1 MVKMIDS
8 VLFEQEWFMDLDLFH
23 RLLYVYLLTRT
34 TNSGMFD
41 VNCRR
46 MSFDMGRKVTEQDI
60 FCTYGN
66 RIVRVPG
73 HESKGIFPSFI
84 SFCWKRGKELDPE
97 KNRVV
102 KGIVSELSRYG
113 LTIQKV
119 EELASPSSA
128 SAHVQSVVQEEL
140 PIEEDSSSSEKPFDM
155 KAMFREFWNEYP
167 ARRDGSEKNF
177 EKYRRIILNSNDPKE
192 EHKKIMEGLRGWK
205 SCKKWTK
212 DNMQY
217 VDGMSKFLN
226 NRFWELEPDNCGAK
240 TNGNC
245 DANRTFVRRAENAF
259 RSAEKSDIESAF

>member
-102 KGIVSELSRYG
+102 KGIVYELSRYG

-119 EELASPSSA
+119 EELASSKA
-128 SAHVQSVVQEEL
+128 STTNPKAVQEEL
-140 PIEEDSSSSEKPFDM
+140 DIEPDDEVKADCLDFDL
-155 KAMFREFWNEYP
+155 MFAEFWKEYP
-167 ARRDGSEKNF
+167 ARRDGKPKNMS
-177 EKYRRIILNSNDPKE
+177 KYKRILLDSKNPKE
-192 EHKKIMEGLRGWK
+192 EHDSIMKGLRGWK
-205 SCKKWTK
+205 SCRKWTK
-212 DNMQY
+212 DDRAY
-217 VDGMSKFLN
+217 VDSMSKFLN
-226 NRFWELEPDNCGAK
+226 NRLWEVEPDNAGAN
-240 TNGNC
+240 NGNNTQC
-245 DANRTFVRRAENAF
+245 TIRRADNAY
-259 RSAEKSDIESAF
+259 SSGGEISSAF

>member
-1 MVKMIDS
+1 MVKMVDS

-119 EELASPSSA
+119 EELASPSHA
-128 SAHVQSVVQEEL
+128 AAPVQSVVQDEL
-140 PIEEDSSSSEKPFDM
+140 PIEDESSSSENDVDI
-155 KAMFREFWNEYP
+155 KAMFEEFWKEYP
-167 ARRDGSEKNF
+167 ARRDGSEKNL
-177 EKYRRIILNSNDPKE
+177 EKYRRIILNSKDQKE
-192 EHKKIMEGLRGWK
+192 EHKRIMEGLRGWK
-205 SCKKWTK
+205 SCRKWTK
-212 DNMQY
+212 DNHAY
-217 VDGMSKFLN
+217 VDSMSKFLN
-226 NRFWELEPDNCGAK
+226 NRFWELEPDNAGVK

-245 DANRTFVRRAENAF
+245 DANRTCVRRAENAF

>member
-1 MVKMIDS
+1 MVKMVDS

-84 SFCWKRGKELDPE
+84 SFCWKRGKDLDPE

-119 EELASPSSA
+119 EELASSNTMMINSISCKARRQAKEHGKVQKDIAGLKKPEGGTRKDNGRSA
-128 SAHVQSVVQEEL
+128 RLEVVQEM
-140 PIEEDSSSSEKPFDM
+140 D
-155 KAMFREFWNEYP
+155 
-167 ARRDGSEKNF
+167 
-177 EKYRRIILNSNDPKE
+177 
-192 EHKKIMEGLRGWK
+192 EGRP
-205 SCKKWTK
+205 C
-212 DNMQY
+212 
-217 VDGMSKFLN
+217 
-226 NRFWELEPDNCGAK
+226 
-240 TNGNC
+240 
-245 DANRTFVRRAENAF
+245 VRRFDVQVLEQQALGSRA
-259 RSAEKSDIESAF
+259 

>member
-8 VLFEQEWFMDLDLFH
+8 VLFEQEWFMNLDLFH

-119 EELASPSSA
+119 EELASPYSISA
-128 SAHVQSVVQEEL
+128 PVQSVVQEEL
-140 PIEEDSSSSEKPFDM
+140 MIEEDFSSPKNPVDIE
-155 KAMFREFWNEYP
+155 AMFEEFWNEYP
-167 ARRDGSEKNF
+167 ARRDGKPKNMA
-177 EKYRRIILNSNDPKE
+177 KYRRILLDSRNPKE
-192 EHKKIMEGLRGWK
+192 EHERIMAGLHGWK
-205 SCKKWTK
+205 SCRKWTK
-212 DNMQY
+212 DDRAY
-217 VDGMSKFLN
+217 VDSMSKFLN
-226 NRFWELEPDNCGAK
+226 NRLWEVEPDNAGAN
-240 TNGNC
+240 NGNNTKC
-245 DANRTFVRRAENAF
+245 IVRRADNAY
-259 RSAEKSDIESAF
+259 SSGGEISSAF

>member
-1 MVKMIDS
+1 MVKMVDS

-84 SFCWKRGKELDPE
+84 SFCWKRGKEIDPE

-119 EELASPSSA
+119 EDLASSNVEKTNPKA
-128 SAHVQSVVQEEL
+128 VQEEL
-140 PIEEDSSSSEKPFDM
+140 AIEPDAEVEANAADFD
-155 KAMFREFWNEYP
+155 AMFAEFWSEYP
-167 ARRDGSEKNF
+167 ARRDGKPKNMA
-177 EKYRRIILNSNDPKE
+177 KYRRILLDSKNPKE
-192 EHKKIMEGLRGWK
+192 EHDRIMKGLRGWK
-205 SCKKWTK
+205 SCRKWTK
-212 DNMQY
+212 DDQAY
-217 VDGMSKFLN
+217 VDSMSKFLN
-226 NRFWELEPDNCGAK
+226 NRLWEVEPDNAGAN
-240 TNGNC
+240 NGNNTKC
-245 DANRTFVRRAENAF
+245 IVRRADNAY
-259 RSAEKSDIESAF
+259 SSGGEISSAF

>member
-102 KGIVSELSRYG
+102 KGIVYELSRYG

-119 EELASPSSA
+119 EELASTSHVSDP
-128 SAHVQSVVQEEL
+128 VQSVVQDEL
-140 PIEEDSSSSEKPFDM
+140 PIEEESSSSENDIDI
-155 KAMFREFWNEYP
+155 KAMFEEFWKEYP
-167 ARRDGSEKNF
+167 ARRDGSEKNL
-177 EKYRRIILNSNDPKE
+177 EKYRRIILNSKNQKE

-205 SCKKWTK
+205 SCRKWTK
-212 DNMQY
+212 DNHAY
-217 VDGMSKFLN
+217 VDSMSKFLN
-226 NRFWELEPDNCGAK
+226 NRFWELEPDNAGVK

-245 DANRTFVRRAENAF
+245 DANRTCVRRAENAF

>member
-1 MVKMIDS
+1 MVKMVDS

-119 EELASPSSA
+119 EELASSSQSMA
-128 SAHVQSVVQEEL
+128 VAHATVQDEL
-140 PIEEDSSSSEKPFDM
+140 PMEDVVSTAEEPVIDVD
-155 KAMFREFWNEYP
+155 AMFAEFWSEYP
-167 ARRDGSEKNF
+167 ARRDGKPKNMA
-177 EKYRRIILNSNDPKE
+177 KYRRILLDSKNPKE
-192 EHKKIMEGLRGWK
+192 EHERIMEGLRGWK
-205 SCKKWTK
+205 SCRKWTK
-212 DNMQY
+212 DDHAY
-217 VDGMSKFLN
+217 VDSMSKFLN
-226 NRFWELEPDNCGAK
+226 NRLWEVEPDNAGAN
-240 TNGNC
+240 NGNNTKC
-245 DANRTFVRRAENAF
+245 IVRRADNAY
-259 RSAEKSDIESAF
+259 SSGGEISSAF

>member
-1 MVKMIDS
+1 MVKMVDS

-97 KNRVV
+97 KNKVV
-102 KGIVSELSRYG
+102 KGIVYELSRYG

-119 EELASPSSA
+119 EELASSNAAATSTKA
-128 SAHVQSVVQEEL
+128 VQEEL
-140 PIEEDSSSSEKPFDM
+140 AIEPDAEANKDAVDFDL
-155 KAMFREFWNEYP
+155 MFAEFWKEYP
-167 ARRDGSEKNF
+167 ARRDGKPKNLA
-177 EKYRRIILNSNDPKE
+177 KYKRILLDSKSPKE
-192 EHKKIMEGLRGWK
+192 EHDRIMTGLRGWK
-205 SCKKWTK
+205 SCRKWTK
-212 DNMQY
+212 DDRAY
-217 VDGMSKFLN
+217 VDSMSKFLN
-226 NRFWELEPDNCGAK
+226 NRLWEVEPDNAGAN
-240 TNGNC
+240 NGNNTKC
-245 DANRTFVRRAENAF
+245 IVRRADNAY
-259 RSAEKSDIESAF
+259 SSGGEISSAF

>member
-119 EELASPSSA
+119 EELASHSHVDSI
-128 SAHVQSVVQEEL
+128 VQSVVQDEL
-140 PIEEDSSSSEKPFDM
+140 PIEEESSSSEKTVDVD
-155 KAMFREFWNEYP
+155 AMFEEFWKEYP
-167 ARRDGSEKNF
+167 ARRDGREKNLG
-177 EKYRRIILNSNDPKE
+177 KYRRIILDSNNPNE
-192 EHKKIMEGLRGWK
+192 THKKIMEGLRGWK
-205 SCKKWTK
+205 SCRKWTK
-212 DNMQY
+212 DNHAY
-217 VDGMSKFLN
+217 VDSMSKFLN
-226 NRFWELEPDNCGAK
+226 NRFWELEPDNAGAN
-240 TNGNC
+240 NGNNTKC
-245 DANRTFVRRAENAF
+245 IVRRADNAY
-259 RSAEKSDIESAF
+259 SSGGEISSAF